1 MLLALVLCVSDV
13 QAADPPTYDRMSL
26 QELRDEH
33 RSIENERPSMLAPI
47 FMVSSGGV
55 LLGAGGWFGFL
66 ALLGTFGGPTL
77 GNAMVT
83 LGLLLGGGAT
93 LTGGLIFMRRVRA
106 ERVAY
111 DDDLD
116 VIEREMEL
124 RHGYSARQRMPL
136 VNVATF

>member
-13 QAADPPTYDRMSL
+13 QPVEHPPYERMSL
-26 QELRDEH
+26 QELRDEQ
-33 RSIENERPSMLAPI
+33 RSIEDARPSMLAPI

-55 LLGAGGWFGFL
+55 LLGVGGWFGFL
-66 ALLGTFGGPTL
+66 ALLGAFGGPTL

-93 LTGGLIFMRRVRA
+93 LTGGLIFMRRVRG
-106 ERVAY
+106 ERQAY
-111 DDDLD
+111 DDDLN

-124 RHGYSARQRMPL
+124 RQGFSARQRMPL